1 VKLLAFALLLLAEPS
16 RAEPRDDLARGL
28 AELNGGEFEAART
41 TLLRAT
47 RSLRDPRALARAHL
61 HLGVCQALLGDE
73 GAARRSFAAALERDP
88 WIRPD
93 PERVKPALVALFTE
107 VLARRRGELVVNADA
122 PDLAVLLDGRAVG
135 RTPYLGEL
143 PAGRYRLEV
152 RSPDGALRHVEGVT
166 VAAGRKTTVQI
177 RLARTAAV
185 RRAAAPAAGGSRE
198 PGRYRATLILGV
210 ATLAVGAAALGTGI
224 AAQLASADFA
234 SQKEAYLAA
243 TDLAQARGLEEELR
257 ASKTAAESRAL
268 ATNVLLA
275 TTGGLA
281 LGTAVAFL
289 VARLRAPG
297 PEQPRVQVLVAPGA
311 GGLQVRG
318 GF

>member
-1 VKLLAFALLLLAEPS
+1 MKVLWALALLLLAAPS

-28 AELNGGEFEAART
+28 AELNRGSFEAARA

-47 RSLRDPRALARAHL
+47 RALRDPRALARAHL

-73 GAARRSFAAALERDP
+73 AEARRSFAAVLALDP
-88 WIRPD
+88 WLRPD

-107 VLARRRGELVVNADA
+107 VLARRRGELVVSADA
-122 PDLAVLLDGRAVG
+122 PDLEVRLDGRTLG

-143 PAGRYRLEV
+143 PAGRFRLEV
-152 RSPDGALRHVEGVT
+152 RSPDGALRHVEEIT
-166 VAAGRKTTVQI
+166 VAAGRQTTVRL
-177 RLARTAAV
+177 RLARPAAA
-185 RRAAAPAAGGSRE
+185 RQAAAPAAGGARS
-198 PGRYRATLILGV
+198 GRYRATLILGV

-224 AAQLASADFA
+224 AAQLASSDFA
-234 SQKEAYLAA
+234 TQKEAYLAA
-243 TDLAQARGLEEELR
+243 TDLARARGLEEELR
-257 ASKTAAESRAL
+257 ASKAATESRSL

-289 VARLRAPG
+289 VARLRAPAA
-297 PEQPRVQVLVAPGA
+297 EQPRVHALVAPGV
-311 GGLQVRG
+311 GGIVLRG
-318 GF
+318 SF